1 MNERVRT
8 GIKIMKIVLY
18 FAVEAKLCPNIISCP
33 LLLMG
38 LRMIKRVL
46 NSI

>member
-8 GIKIMKIVLY
+8 SIKIMKIVLY
-18 FAVEAKLCPNIISCP
+18 LATEAKLWANIISCP

-46 NSI
+46 NYI